1 MKQTVFSNLLHEI
14 NSYIDQGN
22 DAIKRGNEDESVTWY
37 RKGLSLAIQ
46 AREKTKEKEISGLL
60 IALY

>member
-22 DAIKRGNEDESVTWY
+22 DAIKRGKRKNE
-37 RKGLSLAIQ
+37 
-46 AREKTKEKEISGLL
+46 REGNLRFINCALL
-60 IALY
+60 VSHPQ